1 MLGILIQRFEIESFS
16 SLKEFLGMKYEILE
30 DEVKC
35 ILIKKSDLKMDF
47 NAKILQWSEIDQ

>member
-1 MLGILIQRFEIESFS
+1 M
-16 SLKEFLGMKYEILE
+16 KEFLGMKYEILE

-47 NAKILQWSEIDQ
+47 NAKILAVIRD

>member
-47 NAKILQWSEIDQ
+47 NAKILQ